1 MMLWGLLAA
10 GAVAV
15 LDVGAEPIAPPT
27 RAAIERALAGL
38 LPEEAALRDALVGVA
53 PSSSANR
60 AQGSAALGRAK
71 VAFGALRC
79 EEARRELDSAERDLG
94 GLPVADVRADLA
106 EIYRYRA
113 ACAAQANEDANS
125 VELAAIAQ
133 ALGGQPPARKAE
145 TARLSVS
152 PEDAQIFIDGALATE
167 RPIAVSAGTHVLDVE
182 RTGYQKVHRTIV
194 TDSRAPE
201 YVIGLAPLGADPL
214 ADLRAQAQ
222 SLRGH
227 VAESSVA
234 VLARLA
240 ARARADRLL
249 LVDTTG
255 GAIQARLFDAEAGAL
270 AGPAW
275 TGHVVAG
282 GVPGLRAFATGGA
295 GTTPPAARPGGL
307 GERSHRG
314 PSDSDRMFSHWYSW
328 VILGALGALA
338 AALAIAATRSN
349 EDLTVRSSR

>member
-1 MMLWGLLAA
+1 LLAA

-38 LPEEAALRDALVGVA
+38 LPEEAGLRDALVGVVPA
-53 PSSSANR
+53 SSGNR
-60 AQGSAALGRAK
+60 GQGAAALERAK

-79 EEARRELDSAERDLG
+79 EEALRELDSAERDLG
-94 GLPVADVRADLA
+94 GLPVVDVRADLA
-106 EIYRYRA
+106 EIYRYRS
-113 ACAAQANEDANS
+113 ACAAQAKEDGRSA
-125 VELAAIAQ
+125 ELAAIAQ
-133 ALGGQPPARKAE
+133 ALGGQPPARKDA

-152 PEDAQIFIDGALATE
+152 PEDAQIFIDGTLVLE
-167 RPIAVSAGTHVLDVE
+167 RPIGVSAGMHVLDVE
-182 RTGYQKVHRTIV
+182 RAGYQKIHRTIV
-194 TDSRAPE
+194 TDSRSPE
-201 YVIGLAPLGADPL
+201 YVIGLAPFSADAL

-227 VAESSVA
+227 APESSVA

-270 AGPAW
+270 AGPVW
-275 TGHVVAG
+275 TGHVVGG
-282 GVPGLRAFATGGA
+282 GVPGECSRTG
-295 GTTPPAARPGGL
+295 T
-307 GERSHRG
+307 RG
-314 PSDSDRMFSHWYSW
+314 
-328 VILGALGALA
+328 
-338 AALAIAATRSN
+338 
-349 EDLTVRSSR
+349 